1 MQRRLWIRGGLVAL
15 IITGVLAVLVYTT
28 LQASAQ
34 GVRVSYGETVEGEI
48 ANAGDTDSWVF
59 DGLRGDVVAVRVT
72 RTGGNIVPA
81 VTLTDSEKTVLI
93 DLNWPQDGPSNVQFT
108 VTLRTSGPHTL
119 WVTGNNDTTG
129 SYTLSPQL
137 QQAGEGTIQDDVLVF
152 GRTVSGEITDSAF
165 RQVWSFRGTQDDV
178 IDIRMTATSGDL
190 DGYLTLFTPDNNIIA
205 SADSGGE
212 AAQDPALYAIRL
224 PLTGVYT
231 VMARRAGAN
240 SGESGTTQGTYDLV
254 ANLRAAGSEQD
265 NVTPTTLVLGSS
277 TRGRL
282 SMEDAPRALFSA
294 DAAGVLALALDLTDP
309 SRAGTISV
317 MTPEHAMLGVFSGIS
332 PLRASVVISQPGPIL
347 IEVSA
352 EGLSADTVADFS
364 LTATALTTTTR
375 TARALQYD
383 RVRIVSGGTIQ
394 SDAWYFG
401 GRAGDLVDISV
412 KPFTSILDG
421 SLRVFAPSGALL
433 VNVPVRDDTA
443 QSLALTETGPYEI
456 FVDDANTT
464 YEIGVERKG
473 MSGLAFNQRLIPK
486 PQGPLLPGAANA
498 VSGELSPGGSDAWS
512 VDIVTPQTWGF
523 ELSQTGSDTPAAF
536 AIEAPDGE
544 QMALAVTSRVS
555 NTAVLQV
562 SIPRVGRYHVVVF
575 DPTNNAS
582 HAYTL
587 RGQPD
592 EGGLLQP
599 GTSVKGVLVGSQP
612 YDKWQVK
619 VPAGASVNVQLEP
632 LVTGSLPVVSVFGAD
647 GQTLASSQWI
657 ESVDKIELAGITAVE
672 GGTLQIVVAQPPGA
686 GRFVYRITANV
697 SVPFDETSLKRASAG
712 LRSEVF
718 VTEATPTASSD
729 GRVSIAQLLST
740 SVKPDNARPLALETL
755 GRGEISPDERYET
768 WSFSANSGQMLEF
781 SVIAV
786 DDASDPHIVLL
797 DRNGSVLAE
806 KYQENTKTAAL
817 SYRFTDGGTYVLV
830 IELGRKG
837 RYTLWIQSLPGVD
850 ERVPVVIPGQA
861 MAYGMT
867 AGGEITQADAAP
879 LYVFQGNEADV
890 VAARVR
896 GVSGNL
902 RPQITLTAEN
912 GDVLISST
920 PESDPA
926 AAGFST
932 YSLPDDGLYQLHI
945 GHSGDATGR
954 YVLNLDLEGS
964 ANSGAVSGGLL
975 ETQRIGVLGAGN
987 APTQR
992 WLFTGHS
999 GERVTVHAELLS
1011 SSSPTPFVLQLT
1023 DSVGTVF
1030 IQRQAQLGRGTLS
1043 LDNVLLPR
1051 TGIYQA
1057 VVSGGQRE
1065 SGFYRVTLGRD
1076 PSGIPSRERAIRY
1089 GQTLGHVLTRE
1100 NFLDVWTFAGSR
1112 GDTVT
1117 LSARPVRG
1125 DEALINAQ
1133 LRSQDGQVVL
1143 TAASSDATAGVRAE
1157 HITLPEDG
1165 HYSILIGN
1173 LDSEFNGETAYEL
1186 TVQLEKTPARSI
1198 GTVISY
1204 GQAASGTFYVDDTV
1218 DTWLFEGQQGDAVTI
1233 TAVGL
1238 RPGLMPSVSVISTD
1252 WRAASQYGQANILA
1266 TTQAVDQEPA
1276 QITLTLP
1283 YDGPYAVVISDP
1295 LLTGGNYRLTVT
1307 GRAVSPLATNPVRP
1321 DQTRNGQIGASD
1333 LADAWTFDGGA
1344 NDVVSITVRPES
1356 RSLLAPEVRLIAPD
1370 GSLLT
1375 QADAGVSSAAQIDA
1389 YRLPFGGQYTV
1400 VVTRVF
1406 GAEGRTE
1413 GRYALDLQ
1421 QTAADPDAVRL
1432 TAYGRF
1438 ERGGLDAANP
1448 VDHWTF
1454 IGSQGDMVHLHVEVT
1469 SGDLDPV
1476 LRLYDSSG
1484 RLLASADDGQNL
1496 NAELSALL
1504 PTDGSYSVDVA
1515 RYDGLAGTTK
1525 GNYALGIELA
1535 YRTGTAESGRWLVY
1549 GDRISGSTDAQAR
1562 SAVWMFAGEKG
1573 DIVSAKIQFPVDDVP
1588 LTLTLRDPAGNALAV
1603 GERDRGDAVIEA
1615 FTLPASGDYALDIR
1629 RPEDARAIYTPYTL
1643 EVSLAG
1649 AAIPYPQAGGTLV
1662 IGQSVTGL
1670 FTVLPGTHSW
1680 VFRGQAGDAVLIRLT
1695 ALNSLTAPN
1704 ATLLAPD
1711 GAALASMDNTV
1722 GADGLSPIDA
1732 VVLPADGIY
1741 TLLVTGDAGSTGRI
1755 YRLSLQRFEGE
1766 PSPAQTISPLQDV
1779 FGTINAVHPAET
1791 WRFDSQAGE
1800 AIYVR
1805 LGTLSGDLAPVLMV
1819 WGPDNRPLMEGVREY
1834 TSDGVQV
1841 SLSLPAAPSTGTYQ
1855 IVVGRE
1861 GGAVGS
1867 TSGNYRL
1874 MLRARQITAEAATAV
1889 DVAFDQPV
1897 SDFIDGANPKQYAFQ
1912 GLAGEVVAIVAQSDS
1927 AELSLSLETEDGTP
1941 LATPGLIIGSET
1953 GIPAFVLPDS
1963 GRYIVTLT
1971 SQEAADYV
1979 LVATSQP
1986 RNLPSDE
1993 PTREL
1998 EIDRSFIGDI
2008 TDPTR
2013 LTYWTFSGRAGDVL
2027 NFNVDATGSPL
2038 RASVTLYGPRGYV
2051 SNVVQS
2057 PDERV
2062 VTLGPVRLPDDGMY
2076 HVVIGAWPGIAGDP
2090 GGRYMIWVERA
2101 EAGISGSQGGVLVIG
2116 QTVSGGLIAEDAQ
2129 DTWTFDGQAGA
2140 VVDIFAEQTH
2150 GDDSLVMQLLAPA
2163 GNLLATSQPGT
2174 TYLGAEIRSVRL
2186 PETGTYQ
2193 IVVSGELNG
2202 ASAASIEY
2210 RLAVV
2215 SNQTSVVASMSEGQ
2229 GIAYGQERE
2238 GAFDAGSNSQAWVFF
2253 GHAGERINVQVK
2265 PESEELI
2272 PTLYLLGPQG
2282 DVLRAETG
2290 LLAGRPVT
2298 ISGLVLPE
2306 NGFFGLVVSGR
2317 LESAAGAS
2325 VPYSIALDLLT
2336 AGAQFQGVL
2345 EGQSTARLTSSAPI
2359 HEWTFSPTY
2368 SGDYVVQ
2375 VTPSGGNLP
2384 GLSVTSGDTLRSV
2397 GSPDE
2402 QGRVTTVVR
2411 LEAYVSY
2418 SVVVT
2423 GGPAVTTQIPYTIAV
2438 APAASVSGGGDLLSG
2453 VSNVGRIDPAYAAN
2467 EWRVMGDVGQLAV
2480 EVQRISGEFLPSV
2493 SVFDAD
2499 GLLIAEAAS
2508 VENGYVSLTADTS
2521 AEGNYRIVVSGGDE
2535 RTEGDY
2541 VITVTAS

>member
-1 MQRRLWIRGGLVAL
+1 MQRRLWVRGGLIAL
-15 IITGVLAVLVYTT
+15 VMTGVLAVLVYTT

-48 ANAGDTDSWVF
+48 ASAGDTDSWVF

-72 RTGGNIVPA
+72 RTGGNVVPA

-93 DLNWPQDGPSNVQFT
+93 DLSWPQDGPSDVQFT

-119 WVTGNNDTTG
+119 LVRGNNNTTG

-178 IDIRMTATSGDL
+178 VDISMTATSGDL
-190 DGYLTLFTPDNNIIA
+190 DGYLTLFTPDNNVIA

-212 AAQDPALYAIRL
+212 SAQDPALYAIRL
-224 PLTGVYT
+224 PSTGVYT
-231 VMARRAGAN
+231 VVARRVGAN

-254 ANLRAAGSEQD
+254 VNLRAAGSEEN
-265 NVTPTTLVLGSS
+265 NVTPTALVLGSS

-282 SMEDAPRALFSA
+282 SMDAPRALFSA

-309 SRAGTISV
+309 FQVGTVSV

-347 IEVSA
+347 MEVSA
-352 EGLSADTVADFS
+352 EGLSADAVADFS

-383 RVRIVSGGTIQ
+383 QARITSGGTIQ

-401 GRAGDLVDISV
+401 GRSGDLVNISV

-421 SLRVFAPSGALL
+421 GLRVFAPSGALL

-456 FVDDANTT
+456 FVDEVNTT
-464 YEIGVERKG
+464 YEISVERRG
-473 MSGLAFNQRLIPK
+473 MSGLAFNQRLIPE
-486 PQGPLLPGAANA
+486 PRGTLLPGTVNA

-512 VDIVTPQTWGF
+512 VDIATPQTWGF
-523 ELSQTGSDTPAAF
+523 ELSQTGSDAPVAF
-536 AIEAPDGE
+536 AIKAPDGE
-544 QMALAVTSRVS
+544 QMALAVTRRIS
-555 NTAVLQV
+555 NAAVLQ
-562 SIPRVGRYHVVVF
+562 IPIPQAGRYRVVVF
-575 DPTNNAS
+575 DPTNNAA

-599 GTSVKGVLVGSQP
+599 GTSVKGVLVDSQP

-619 VPAGASVNVQLEP
+619 VPAGASVDVQLEP
-632 LVTGSLPVVSVFGAD
+632 LVTGSLPVVNVLGAD
-647 GQTLASSQWI
+647 GQILASSQWI
-657 ESVDKIELAGITAVE
+657 EPVDKIELAGIMAVE

-686 GRFVYRITANV
+686 GRFVYRMTANV

-718 VTEATPTASSD
+718 VAEATPTASSD
-729 GRVSIAQLLST
+729 GRVSIAQLLSMP
-740 SVKPDNARPLALETL
+740 VKPDHARALALETL

-817 SYRFTDGGTYVLV
+817 SYRFADGGTYTLA

-850 ERVPVVIPGQA
+850 ERVPVVVPGQA
-861 MAYGMT
+861 IAYGMT
-867 AGGEITQADAAP
+867 AEGEITQADAAP
-879 LYVFQGNEADV
+879 LYVFQGSEGDV

-902 RPQITLTAEN
+902 QPQITLTAVN
-912 GDVLISST
+912 GEVLISST

-926 AAGFST
+926 TAGFST
-932 YSLPDDGLYQLHI
+932 YSLPGDGLYQLRV
-945 GHSGDATGR
+945 GHGGDTTGR
-954 YVLNLDLEGS
+954 YVLSLDLERS
-964 ANSGAVSGGLL
+964 ADSGAVSGGLL
-975 ETQRIGVLGAGN
+975 ETQQIGVLGAGN
-987 APTQR
+987 PPVQR

-999 GERVTVHAELLS
+999 GERVTVRAELLS

-1030 IQRQAQLGRGTLS
+1030 MQREAQLGRGALS
-1043 LDNVLLPR
+1043 LDSVLLPR

-1057 VVSGGQRE
+1057 VISGGQRE
-1065 SGFYRVTLGRD
+1065 SGFYRVTLDRE

-1117 LSARPVRG
+1117 LFARPVRG
-1125 DEALINAQ
+1125 DDALINAQ

-1143 TAASSDATAGVRAE
+1143 TAAASDATGGVRAE

-1165 HYSILIGN
+1165 PYSILIGN
-1173 LDSEFNGETAYEL
+1173 LDSEFDGETAYEL
-1186 TVQLEKTPARSI
+1186 TVQLEKTPARSM

-1204 GQAASGTFYVDDTV
+1204 GQAASGTFYIDDTV
-1218 DTWLFEGQQGDAVTI
+1218 DTWLFEGQQGDAVTVV
-1233 TAVGL
+1233 AVGL
-1238 RPGLMPSVSVISTD
+1238 YPGLMPSLSVISTD

-1266 TTQAVDQEPA
+1266 TAQAIDQEPA

-1283 YDGPYAVVISDP
+1283 YDGPYAVIVSDP
-1295 LLTGGNYRLTVT
+1295 LLTGGNYRLSVT

-1321 DQTRNGQIGASD
+1321 DQTRDGQIGASD
-1333 LADAWTFDGGA
+1333 LADAWTFDGSA
-1344 NDVVSITVRPES
+1344 NDVVSITVKPES
-1356 RSLLAPEVRLIAPD
+1356 RSSLAPEVMLIAPD

-1375 QADAGVSSAAQIDA
+1375 QADAGVAAAARIDA

-1406 GAEGRTE
+1406 GVEGHTE
-1413 GRYALDLQ
+1413 GRYALDLRQ
-1421 QTAADPDAVRL
+1421 IAADPDAVQL

-1438 ERGGLDAANP
+1438 ERSGLDAANP
-1448 VDHWTF
+1448 GDRWAFV
-1454 IGSQGDMVHLHVEVT
+1454 GSQGDTVHLHVEAT

-1476 LRLYDSSG
+1476 LRLYDSNG
-1484 RLLASADDGQNL
+1484 RLLASADDGQSL
-1496 NAELSALL
+1496 NAELSAPL
-1504 PTDGSYSVDVA
+1504 PADGTYSVDVT

-1525 GNYALGIELA
+1525 GNYALGIDLA
-1535 YRTGTAESGRWLVY
+1535 YHAGTAESGRWLVY

-1562 SAVWMFAGEKG
+1562 SAVWMFAGEEG
-1573 DIVSAKIQFPVDDVP
+1573 DVVSAKIQFPVDDAP

-1603 GERDRGDAVIEA
+1603 GERDRGDAAIET
-1615 FTLPASGDYALDIR
+1615 FTLPASGDYALDVR
-1629 RPEDARAIYTPYTL
+1629 RPEDARAIHSPYTL
-1643 EVSLAG
+1643 ELSLAG
-1649 AAIPYPQAGGTLV
+1649 AAIPYPQAGGALV

-1670 FTVLPGTHSW
+1670 FTAAPGTHSW
-1680 VFRGQAGDAVLIRLT
+1680 VFQGQAGNAVIIRLT
-1695 ALNSLTAPN
+1695 ALNGLAAPN
-1704 ATLLAPD
+1704 AVLLAPD
-1711 GAALASMDNTV
+1711 GAVLASMNNT
-1722 GADGLSPIDA
+1722 DGTDGPSPTNA

-1741 TLLVTGDAGSTGRI
+1741 TLLVTGDAGSTGTI
-1755 YRLSLQRFEGE
+1755 YRLSLRRFGGE
-1766 PSPAQTISPLQDV
+1766 PPQAQTIDPLQDV

-1791 WRFDSQAGE
+1791 WRFDCQAGE
-1800 AIYVR
+1800 AIFVR
-1805 LGTLSGDLAPVLMV
+1805 LGALSGDLAPVLML
-1819 WGPDNRPLMEGVREY
+1819 WGPDNRPLMEGVRDY

-1841 SLSLPAAPSTGTYQ
+1841 SLSLPVAPSTGTYQ

-1861 GGAVGS
+1861 GGAAGS
-1867 TSGNYRL
+1867 TSGDYRL
-1874 MLRARQITAEAATAV
+1874 MLRTRQITAEAASAA

-1897 SDFIDGANPKQYAFQ
+1897 SDFIDGANPKYYAFQ
-1912 GLAGEVVAIVAQSDS
+1912 GLAGEVVAIAAQSDS
-1927 AELSLSLETEDGTP
+1927 AELSLSLEAEDGTP
-1941 LATPGLIIGSET
+1941 LATPGLITGSET

-1963 GRYIVTLT
+1963 GRYVVTLT
-1971 SQEAADYV
+1971 SQEPADYV
-1979 LVATSQP
+1979 LVATRQP
-1986 RNLPSDE
+1986 RDLPSDE

-1998 EIDRSFIGDI
+1998 EIDRNFIGDI

-2013 LTYWTFSGRAGDVL
+2013 LTYWTFSGSAGDVL

-2038 RASVTLYGPRGYV
+2038 RTGVTLYGPRGYV
-2051 SNVVQS
+2051 GNVVQS
-2057 PDERV
+2057 LDARV
-2062 VTLGPVRLPDDGMY
+2062 VTLGPVRLPDDGVY

-2090 GGRYMIWVERA
+2090 VGRYVIRVGRA

-2116 QTVSGGLIAEDAQ
+2116 QTVSGGLIAEDAH
-2129 DTWTFDGQAGA
+2129 DTWMFDGQAGA
-2140 VVDIFAEQTH
+2140 VVSIFAEQTH

-2163 GNLLATSQPGT
+2163 GHLLAASQPGT

-2193 IVVSGELNG
+2193 VVVTGELNG
-2202 ASAASIEY
+2202 VSGASIEY
-2210 RLAVV
+2210 QLTVV
-2215 SNQTSVVASMSEGQ
+2215 PNQTPIVASMSAAQ

-2238 GAFDAGSNSQAWVFF
+2238 GAFDAASNTQSWVFF

-2272 PTLYLLGPQG
+2272 PTLYLLGSEG
-2282 DVLRAETG
+2282 DVLRAETS
-2290 LLAGRPVT
+2290 LLAGKPVT

-2306 NGFFGLVVSGR
+2306 SGFFGLVVSGR
-2317 LESAAGAS
+2317 FENAAGTS
-2325 VPYSIALDLLT
+2325 VPYSITLDQLT

-2345 EGQSTARLTSSAPI
+2345 EGQSTARLTSGAPI
-2359 HEWTFSPTY
+2359 HEWTFSPVY

-2375 VTPSGGNLP
+2375 VTPSGGDLP

-2402 QGRVTTVVR
+2402 HGQVAAVVH
-2411 LEAYVSY
+2411 LEAHVSY

-2423 GGPAVTTQIPYTIAV
+2423 GGPAVTTQIPYTIAA

-2453 VSNVGRIDPAYAAN
+2453 ESNVGRIDPAYAAN
-2467 EWRVMGDVGQLAV
+2467 EWRVVGSVGQLAV
-2480 EVQRISGEFLPSV
+2480 EVQRIGGDFFPSV
-2493 SVFDAD
+2493 SVFDAN

-2508 VENGYVSLTADTS
+2508 DENGYVNLIADTPV
-2521 AEGNYRIVVSGGDE
+2521 EGNYKIVVSGGDE